1 MSKENDNKIEYVVYF
16 IRSLY
21 LASSISILLTNQG
34 TVQSIVM
41 SRNICL
47 GVIIIAT
54 ICVIALQLN
63 KSNMNTNSKALSISY
78 VGQTASY
85 IGLYS
90 IIIALCI
97 SYIYYIN
104 RSFQI
109 SVNTDI
115 ITNTYSNSFLYM
127 MVILSIY
134 LGYNANIDIS
144 ENVYRIILLF
154 SCVMI
159 CLIYPLIIT
168 LVYYKTDGF
177 ENIKSIYF

>member
-1 MSKENDNKIEYVVYF
+1 MSKENDNKVEYLMYF
-16 IRSLY
+16 IRALY
-21 LASSISILLTNQG
+21 LGASISILLTNQG
-34 TVQSIVM
+34 TLQSIII

-54 ICVIALQLN
+54 ICVIALQIDISTT
-63 KSNMNTNSKALSISY
+63 KIHAASY
-78 VGQTASY
+78 V
-85 IGLYS
+85 GLYS

-104 RSFQI
+104 KSYLI
-109 SVNTDI
+109 SENTDI
-115 ITNTYSNSFLYM
+115 VTNVYSNSFIYM
-127 MVILSIY
+127 MVMLSLY
-134 LGYNANIDIS
+134 LGYNAGVNI
-144 ENVYRIILLF
+144 EEFVYCTTLLF

-177 ENIKSIYF
+177 ENINSIYF